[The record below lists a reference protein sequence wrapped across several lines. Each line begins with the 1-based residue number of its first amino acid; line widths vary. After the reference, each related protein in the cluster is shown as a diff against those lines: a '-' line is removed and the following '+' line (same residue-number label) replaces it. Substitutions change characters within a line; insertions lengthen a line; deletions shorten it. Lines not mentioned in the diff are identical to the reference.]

1 MSLYWR
7 FLGAFVLL
15 ILFAVSL
22 SVGIGYYATL
32 DRLDTYGGELSSK
45 AAELVAQKLG
55 QSYTYSDGWETLVVT
70 VSEAGSGS
78 LIRFKE
84 RTRATTTK
92 TMCKGSTMC
101 CSIKG

>member
-78 LIRFKE
+78 LLSSRREQEQRHEDNMQQEHYVLFH
-84 RTRATTTK
+84 
-92 TMCKGSTMC
+92 KG
-101 CSIKG
+101 